1 MRIQLSDHFDYK
13 KLLRFVMPSI
23 IMMIFTSVYGVIDGF
38 FVSNFAGKTSF
49 AAINLIMPVLMIL
62 GTLGF
67 MIGAGGSAIVAK
79 TLGEGRTQTAKQYFS
94 MLIYV
99 TIAGGIFFTILGETL
114 LRPITVLLGA
124 TDNMVDNCVLYG
136 RIILITL
143 TPFMLQNVFQSFLI
157 TAEKP
162 KFGLA
167 VTVAAGCTNI
177 VLDFLFVGIFKWGL
191 IGAASAT
198 AISQLIGGIIPLV
211 YFLRPN
217 NSTLS
222 LTRAKLDKKILIKT
236 CTNGSSE
243 LMTNISMSLVN
254 ILYNFQLMK
263 FAGEN
268 GIAAYGVIMYTAFIF
283 VTVFIGYSIG
293 SAPIIGFHYG
303 AQNSSELKN
312 LFRRSLVIIS
322 VSGIFMTTLALL
334 LAMPLSLIFVGYD
347 ETLFNMTT
355 RGFMMYSSSFIICG
369 INIFASSF
377 FTALNNGGVSAV
389 ISFLR
394 TLVFQ
399 IIAVL
404 VLPLILGLDGIWLS
418 ILLAEIM
425 ALIVAITCFV
435 VFRKKYNYT

>member
-1 MRIQLSDHFDYK
+1 
-13 KLLRFVMPSI
+13 
-23 IMMIFTSVYGVIDGF
+23 
-38 FVSNFAGKTSF
+38 
-49 AAINLIMPVLMIL
+49 
-62 GTLGF
+62 
-67 MIGAGGSAIVAK
+67 
-79 TLGEGRTQTAKQYFS
+79 
-94 MLIYV
+94 
-99 TIAGGIFFTILGETL
+99 
-114 LRPITVLLGA
+114 
-124 TDNMVDNCVLYG
+124 
-136 RIILITL
+136 
-143 TPFMLQNVFQSFLI
+143 
-157 TAEKP
+157 
-162 KFGLA
+162 
-167 VTVAAGCTNI
+167 
-177 VLDFLFVGIFKWGL
+177 
-191 IGAASAT
+191 
-198 AISQLIGGIIPLV
+198 
-211 YFLRPN
+211 
-217 NSTLS
+217 
-222 LTRAKLDKKILIKT
+222 
-236 CTNGSSE
+236 
-243 LMTNISMSLVN
+243 MTNISMSLVN